1 MNTNKKILLG
11 FIISSILIILLSP
24 IISEVLAISGTGLF
38 ACKYNVIQYSSIEV
52 ISRNISMALN
62 MIGLIIFFVGIFI
75 YYESK

>member
-38 ACKYNVIQYSSIEV
+38 ASKYNVIQYSSIEV